1 MHEQLL
7 DQGDEHGHSTAES
20 KRRTSTSNL
29 GVTVQ
34 KVQQHL
40 RMRMGDFPASGI
52 SMSTIRRL
60 MMPPNKSTHA
70 ASYYKKLI
78 DAKPPP
84 LSNNFRNSS
93 GDAHYA
99 NADILMTAEYFA
111 LHGQL
116 ALCLDNMNKIK
127 VGALAV
133 SRFHRISRL
142 FLKGT
147 EPDYEDH
154 DFPTPGYLITCSG
167 VLELIGHAA
176 MDRCPRDEHKDDRW
190 SGQDSLG
197 RPHQIV
203 PTSGQL
209 NTYLRAQLF
218 HPTTAVTHV
227 ENVYDVLLRRARSG
241 QYEGVALFLM
251 VDGGPDLK
259 PDSVINIIMWGR
271 LWLASGRLVLVVQ
284 ARAAGESALEPVE
297 HCWSPCSDS
306 LGSAQFPDRLEG
318 EDRPPV
324 YQTKLSFEE
333 RRAKEKIIFDAAVS
347 KIKAIFEGLTWSGHS
362 VLATAV
368 PCTPCSPT
376 GAAAVTAG
384 RLQGPPKTDDYGL
397 LHLFTKAGV
406 KQIRDTKEL
415 QAIHQEYLFFVRHL
429 RKCTYSLT
437 FTSCKIEGCR
447 CNKGLAEDWNSGFM
461 QGLLAMGGLPTPV
474 PSTSHQG
481 HYMTLH
487 EVITNPP
494 STRPD
499 ANCPSRIENELGICE
514 QGCSYVFTSKTEQE
528 RHKAVVH
535 GPIANGVPQNSVALP
550 SFVCLRCT
558 TNLSSDWAATR
569 HKKESNHTIER
580 HQGPVVK
587 LPRFDSLCT
596 VSNARLRTRAHTHTH
611 THTFTSH
618 TGLVGSRRV
627 DFQRQ
632 SERKVLVVSCRL
644 VSLQLLLP

>member
-1 MHEQLL
+1 MHEQFPQMIDIILELL

-40 RMRMGDFPASGI
+40 RMRMGDSFPASGI

-60 MMPPNKSTHA
+60 MMPPNTSAHA

-84 LSNNFRNSS
+84 LRNNVRNSS

-133 SRFHRISRL
+133 SRFHRIARL

-167 VLELIGHAA
+167 VLELVGHAA
-176 MDRCPRDEHKDDRW
+176 MNRCPRDEHKDDRW

-227 ENVYDVLLRRARSG
+227 ENVYDVLPRRARSG
-241 QYEGVALFLM
+241 QDEGVALFLM

-284 ARAAGESALEPVE
+284 ARAAGESALEPIE

-333 RRAKEKIIFDAAVS
+333 RRKKEKIIF
-347 KIKAIFEGLTWSGHS
+347 
-362 VLATAV
+362 
-368 PCTPCSPT
+368 C
-376 GAAAVTAG
+376 
-384 RLQGPPKTDDYGL
+384 
-397 LHLFTKAGV
+397 
-406 KQIRDTKEL
+406 
-415 QAIHQEYLFFVRHL
+415 
-429 RKCTYSLT
+429 
-437 FTSCKIEGCR
+437 
-447 CNKGLAEDWNSGFM
+447 
-461 QGLLAMGGLPTPV
+461 
-474 PSTSHQG
+474 
-481 HYMTLH
+481 
-487 EVITNPP
+487 
-494 STRPD
+494 
-499 ANCPSRIENELGICE
+499 
-514 QGCSYVFTSKTEQE
+514 
-528 RHKAVVH
+528 
-535 GPIANGVPQNSVALP
+535 
-550 SFVCLRCT
+550 
-558 TNLSSDWAATR
+558 
-569 HKKESNHTIER
+569 
-580 HQGPVVK
+580 
-587 LPRFDSLCT
+587 
-596 VSNARLRTRAHTHTH
+596 
-611 THTFTSH
+611 
-618 TGLVGSRRV
+618 
-627 DFQRQ
+627 
-632 SERKVLVVSCRL
+632 
-644 VSLQLLLP
+644 